1 MAITYRSPRRLI
13 QPLFERYRNTFRG
26 PRSSHLENLEMGK
39 TLIDIKRLEEKVD
52 YLNEKVYSDIQIFI
66 GQVDPEEA
74 PVHEEY
80 EDGKYYVFDGILVE
94 YYGDSAT
101 PSSLSIDTIS
111 TLSSKL
117 SKIHRKIITLEQKKV

>member
-1 MAITYRSPRRLI
+1 
-13 QPLFERYRNTFRG
+13 
-26 PRSSHLENLEMGK
+26 MGK

-66 GQVDPEEA
+66 GQVGPEET

>member
-13 QPLFERYRNTFRG
+13 QPLFQRYRNTFRG

-39 TLIDIKRLEEKVD
+39 ILIDFKRLDEKAD
-52 YLNEKVYSDIQIFI
+52 FLNEKVYSDIQIFV
-66 GQVDPEEA
+66 GQVDPEQT

-80 EDGKYYVFDGILVE
+80 EDGKYYVFEGILME

-101 PSSLSIDTIS
+101 PSSLSIDTVS